1 MTTTREQTV
10 FIDSFFEALF
20 WSEGE
25 EFQELDSTDLPV
37 AERAEMVNDCLGF
50 LAEASTLLART
61 AMTFESAGHNFL
73 LTRNDHGAG
82 FWDRGLGEAGD
93 KLTDKSKVY
102 GNVHLDIGDDG
113 KVYVHH

>member
-1 MTTTREQTV
+1 MTMTREQTV

-73 LTRNDHGAG
+73 LTRNGHGAG
-82 FWDRGLGEAGD
+82 FWDRGLGDIGD
-93 KLTDKSKVY
+93 KLTGMAHNY
-102 GNVHLDIGDDG
+102 GTIGLELG
-113 KVYVHH
+113 NNGRVYVHH